1 MEAII
6 KSIKLKR
13 ILNRYY
19 FNIEVQDIEGNYYNI
34 DKPLLSDP
42 VSFRKQVFGI
52 MAACNQFDLL
62 RLGSDNPIYKE
73 VTGYYSNGLQILED
87 EKGKC
92 FLPNKKTAVY
102 CCEDMNQSVKEL
114 FNIAVSR
121 RLPDISVDKGKI
133 ESIRSASG
141 VWNIFF
147 NGDGVGTFMQ
157 TFGQIYY
164 GFGYPINIGS
174 TENKEGIKRASIS
187 YQSFVLS
194 IMKFY
199 EVNDL
204 LELAGKVDNYPVVD
218 ITVDKNR
225 IVNITSL
232 ETGMGFS
239 IGKNYEIIN
248 VFEPE
253 IAKNVK

>member
-19 FNIEVQDIEGNYYNI
+19 FYIEIQDVEGNHYNI

-62 RLGSDNPIYKE
+62 KLGSDTPIYKE
-73 VTGYYSNGLQILED
+73 VTGYYSNGLQVLED
-87 EKGKC
+87 ESGKC
-92 FLPNKKTAVY
+92 FIPDKKTTLY
-102 CCEDMNQSVKEL
+102 CCEDMNQSFKEL
-114 FNIAVSR
+114 FNIAVAR
-121 RLPDISVDKGKI
+121 KLPNVSIDKGRI

-147 NGDGVGTFMQ
+147 NSDGLGTFMQ
-157 TFGQIYY
+157 TLGQIYY

-174 TENKEGIKRASIS
+174 TENKESIKRASLS
-187 YQSFVLS
+187 YQSFILS
-194 IMKFY
+194 IMEFY
-199 EVNDL
+199 GVDDL
-204 LELAGKVDNYPVVD
+204 LKLAGKVDNYPVVE
-218 ITVDKNR
+218 IAVDKNR